1 MKLLGL
7 DYLDI
12 SNHFSEDE
20 MMVQHTTREFV
31 DNEIIPIIEEHF
43 ENATFPN
50 DLIVKFAEM
59 GFFGMNLP
67 EKYNC
72 AGMSNIAYGLVC
84 QELERGD
91 SGIRSFV
98 SVQGALVMYPIFAYG
113 NEEQRKYW
121 LPKLASGEK
130 NRMFRFD

>member
-50 DLIVKFAEM
+50 DLIE
-59 GFFGMNLP
+59 NLQ
-67 EKYNC
+67 K
-72 AGMSNIAYGLVC
+72 
-84 QELERGD
+84 
-91 SGIRSFV
+91 
-98 SVQGALVMYPIFAYG
+98 
-113 NEEQRKYW
+113 
-121 LPKLASGEK
+121 
-130 NRMFRFD
+130 

>member
-50 DLIVKFAEM
+50 DLIGKFAEM

-72 AGMSNIAYGLVC
+72 AGMSNIAYGLS
-84 QELERGD
+84 L
-91 SGIRSFV
+91 IH
-98 SVQGALVMYPIFAYG
+98 I
-113 NEEQRKYW
+113 
-121 LPKLASGEK
+121 
-130 NRMFRFD
+130 